1 MPAILGPTENQVFD
15 PSYLK
20 ARKSPA
26 QTNAGTSDST
36 MGLCHRCHMCRMC
49 RMCHNTKTPLAL
61 HNTFIT
67 LDIDIG
73 RYRSRSDTDTP
84 PAILITFFCGNRSF
98 QSWLI
103 SSATAALASKAGTFR
118 GMFVPGVP
126 IPPVLRRRHLRHRRH
141 RRHRHGGRLRP
152 HGARLGFR
160 RMPGHIVL
168 PGWRRLRRRRFT
180 GQSLPH
186 CRSQSLIP
194 Q

>member
-103 SSATAALASKAGTFR
+103 SSATAALASKAGTWSWAQQ
-118 GMFVPGVP
+118 MEIWQVSCN
-126 IPPVLRRRHLRHRRH
+126 LSRHLHQI
-141 RRHRHGGRLRP
+141 HGWLSNLTYHHPSSSSSSSSMITQRSFNFRP
-152 HGARLGFR
+152 
-160 RMPGHIVL
+160 P
-168 PGWRRLRRRRFT
+168 
-180 GQSLPH
+180 
-186 CRSQSLIP
+186 
-194 Q
+194 